1 MITFKLSIIS
11 KLHASIY
18 ANIFKFSREQ
28 FPQNDFSEIKTNHY
42 VCSQLLSEKLL
53 LKTRWDTKSRLGKRD
68 FLRLIINHHFSI
80 EIKKTLQY
88 WSVPTY
94 YNYLSRYF
102 FRVMHFVKEK
112 PTRRIQYSWTSNKFS
127 NADHNNNIIVVLT
140 ILW

>member
-53 LKTRWDTKSRLGKRD
+53 LKTRWDTKSKLRIFLDFIKYFYTCNKSLLLKKRYNIDVSQLILTIYPDTFLGLCILSRRSLPEGSNTVELVIN
-68 FLRLIINHHFSI
+68 FIMLIII
-80 EIKKTLQY
+80 MI
-88 WSVPTY
+88 
-94 YNYLSRYF
+94 
-102 FRVMHFVKEK
+102 
-112 PTRRIQYSWTSNKFS
+112 
-127 NADHNNNIIVVLT
+127 
-140 ILW
+140 

>member
-1 MITFKLSIIS
+1 MHLSMQTF
-11 KLHASIY
+11 
-18 ANIFKFSREQ
+18 FREFSREQ

-88 WSVPTY
+88 
-94 YNYLSRYF
+94 
-102 FRVMHFVKEK
+102 
-112 PTRRIQYSWTSNKFS
+112 
-127 NADHNNNIIVVLT
+127 
-140 ILW
+140 